1 MPHLLR
7 DYLGCM
13 TNEQNR
19 FGGTTVTTVE
29 ELREIIPPPL
39 GPAAGKVRSS
49 LHDLDRQWLEA
60 SPLCLVATSDADGN
74 LDVSP
79 KGDPAGSL
87 VRILDER
94 TIAIPERPGNR
105 RTDGFLNVLANPHV
119 GLIFVIPGRGDTL
132 RINGSARIVRDAP
145 YLAGLQ
151 VRNNLPV
158 LALEVDIEE
167 VFHHC
172 SKAFLRSK
180 AWDPE
185 AWDLE
190 TVPRRAVIAHALER
204 PEQTLAEV
212 EAHYGPQYTE
222 TIYG

>member
-1 MPHLLR
+1 
-7 DYLGCM
+7 M
-13 TNEQNR
+13 TKEPST
-19 FGGTTVTTVE
+19 FGGTLVTTVE

-39 GPAAGKVRSS
+39 GPAAGKVRAT

-60 SPLCLVATSDADGN
+60 APLCLVATSDAQGN

-87 VRILDER
+87 VRVLDDR

-105 RTDGFLNVLANPHV
+105 RTDGYLNVLANPHV

-132 RINGSARIVRDAP
+132 RVNGSARIVRDAP
-145 YLAGLQ
+145 YLADLQ
-151 VRNNLPV
+151 VRRNLPV
-158 LALEVDIEE
+158 LALEVDVEE

-172 SKAFLRSK
+172 SKAFLRAK
-180 AWDPE
+180 AWDPDS
-185 AWDLE
+185 WDLE
-190 TVPRRAVIAHALER
+190 AVPRRAVIAHTLER
-204 PEQTLAEV
+204 QDQTLEQV
-212 EAHYGPQYTE
+212 EAHYGPQYAD